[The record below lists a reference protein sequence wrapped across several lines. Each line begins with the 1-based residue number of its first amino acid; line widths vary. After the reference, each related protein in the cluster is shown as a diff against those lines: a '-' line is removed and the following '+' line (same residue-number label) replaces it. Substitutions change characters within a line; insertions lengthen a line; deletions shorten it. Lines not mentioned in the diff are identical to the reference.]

1 MVYNIF
7 VCSATSALEEKK
19 LSKMNRTLP
28 RLVRVFY
35 EPPPFGPRTALN
47 RPAYGMEGGTTPMW
61 VEKINKMPTW
71 QPIVGFCTLFTI
83 LGYVP
88 VALREDLPFTC
99 SPEYEAAN
107 RAYMRYHNMNP
118 IWGISSKQAR
128 AADGH

>member
-1 MVYNIF
+1 MIAVTAEFSFWQRFWKPGIIL
-7 VCSATSALEEKK
+7 SALI
-19 LSKMNRTLP
+19 LSLP
-28 RLVRVFY
+28 
-35 EPPPFGPRTALN
+35 
-47 RPAYGMEGGTTPMW
+47 
-61 VEKINKMPTW
+61 I
-71 QPIVGFCTLFTI
+71 FTI